1 MTHIEELSDIVNR
14 LKLLLDDPHPG
25 LFTWRRHYNET
36 VKEFFAF
43 FDDPHDYQQR
53 TKAQEIWDAAVQQ
66 TIGDMERSLHE
77 HGAMI
82 PISIPGGVLLRR
94 I

>member
-1 MTHIEELSDIVNR
+1 MTHIEELSAIVNK
-14 LKLLLDDPHPG
+14 LKGLLDDPHPG
-25 LFTWRRHYNET
+25 LITWRQHYNET

-53 TKAQEIWDAAVQQ
+53 TKAQEIWDAAVEQ
-66 TIGDMERSLHE
+66 TIGDIERTLRE
-77 HGAMI
+77 RGAMI
-82 PISIPGGVLLRR
+82 PVPIPGGVILRR